1 MTVEV
6 DDPQPSSAPQW
17 RPTVAV
23 IIPVHNGESM
33 LAETVQSA
41 FAQSFGDFEV
51 LVVDDA
57 STDQTPEL
65 LASLEER
72 YAPRLRW
79 WRLPHNIGPSAAR
92 NFAFE
97 KTRAPLVAPLDG
109 DDLWHVDKLRL
120 QVEALERRPGAVLA
134 YSSVAHIDGESRYLY
149 EASRARHDG
158 DVFLKILLGNFLECG
173 SNPLV
178 RADAWRAVGGYD
190 ATLRT
195 GEDWDFYLKL
205 ADRGPFA
212 AVSETLTFYRKHPG
226 SATTRSLVAMEQGAR
241 RVARRHGAKL
251 SGPAQ
256 AMRQPMMANLYRYF
270 LQQVYEGPP
279 ATWRGP
285 AALRFTV
292 QLLRFDPELRRR
304 RGTTALLML
313 KALIGRLSGRWAGRV
328 EGVVSRLPGLDQLPG
343 VHWRPIEDI
352 TTELPEAVANAAVA
366 RF

>member
-6 DDPQPSSAPQW
+6 DDPQTSREPQ
-17 RPTVAV
+17 RQATVAV
-23 IIPVHNGESM
+23 IIPVHNGESL
-33 LAETVQSA
+33 LAETVESA
-41 FAQSFGDFEV
+41 FAQSFSDIEV

-65 LASLEER
+65 LASLEKR
-72 YAPRLRW
+72 FAPRLRW
-79 WRLPHNIGPSAAR
+79 WRLPQNIGPSAAR

-120 QVEALERRPGAVLA
+120 LVEALDRRPDAVVA
-134 YSSVAHIDGESRYLY
+134 YSSVAHIDGESRFMY
-149 EASRARHDG
+149 EASRASHDG
-158 DVFLKILLGNFLECG
+158 DVFLQILLGNFLECG

-195 GEDWDFYLKL
+195 GDDWDFYLKL

-212 AVSETLTFYRKHPG
+212 AVPETLTLYRKHPG
-226 SATTRSLVAMEQGAR
+226 SATARSLVAMEQGGR

-251 SGPAQ
+251 SGPAR
-256 AMRQPMMANLYRYF
+256 ALRRPMMANLYRYF

-279 ATWRGP
+279 AAWRGP
-285 AALRFTV
+285 AGLRFTM
-292 QLLRFDPELRRR
+292 QLLRFDPELRRS
-304 RGTTALLML
+304 TAALLLL
-313 KALIGRLSGRWAGRV
+313 KAVIWLLSGRRADRA
-328 EGVVSRLPGLDQLPG
+328 EGIVVRLTGLEQLRG
-343 VHWRPIEDI
+343 VHFRPTEDI
-352 TTELPEAVANAAVA
+352 TTELPEDVANAVVS